1 MTETK
6 DMLIDGPEELEA
18 MQEAD
23 AIRESLKIGV
33 RVWKEVDDKTAKLQ
47 DEYDAAYSE
56 FISKHE
62 GLIRSLE
69 TSKKA
74 AANAKQT
81 LQEKSVELF
90 KLTGE
95 KTWTAFQCAEGWT
108 LQFDD
113 QIMLDWTLTEAPGN
127 VRREL
132 VTLNTRALDKLFRA
146 RIEDGGTI
154 KAFEGCKVPPV
165 MGMRSYTGK
174 VLTDKLE
181 ALLTVPV
188 VVEPAKQPDKA
199 EDPIPF

>member
-1 MTETK
+1 MTET
-6 DMLIDGPEELEA
+6 DMLIDGPEELKA
-18 MQEAD
+18 MEEAD
-23 AIRESLKIGV
+23 FIRELLKTEA
-33 RVWKEVDDKTAKLQ
+33 RAWKNQDAKVAKLQ
-47 DEYDAAYSE
+47 AEYDAAEAAFKAQHADLIARLDSA
-56 FISKHE
+56 KE
-62 GLIRSLE
+62 GS
-69 TSKKA
+69 
-74 AANAKQT
+74 ANLKQRLQKQT
-81 LQEKSVELF
+81 VDLF

-95 KTWTAFQCAEGWT
+95 KTWAAFQCAEGWT

-113 QIMLDWTLTEAPGN
+113 QIMLEWALTEAPGN

-154 KAFEGCKVPPV
+154 KAFEGCKVPPI

-188 VVEPAKQPDKA
+188 VVEPAKQPDKT

>member
-6 DMLIDGPEELEA
+6 DMLIGGPEELEA

-33 RVWKEVDDKTAKLQ
+33 RAWKEVDDKTAKLQ
-47 DEYDAAYSE
+47 AEYDAAYSE

-95 KTWTAFQCAEGWT
+95 KTWAAFQCAEGWT

-113 QIMLDWTLTEAPGN
+113 QIMLDWALTEAPGN

-146 RIEDGGTI
+146 RIEEGGTI

-174 VLTDKLE
+174 VLTDKVE
-181 ALLTVPV
+181 ALLAVPV
-188 VVEPAKQPDKA
+188 VVEPAKQPDRV

>member
-174 VLTDKLE
+174 VLTDKL
-181 ALLTVPV
+181 APLLTVPV